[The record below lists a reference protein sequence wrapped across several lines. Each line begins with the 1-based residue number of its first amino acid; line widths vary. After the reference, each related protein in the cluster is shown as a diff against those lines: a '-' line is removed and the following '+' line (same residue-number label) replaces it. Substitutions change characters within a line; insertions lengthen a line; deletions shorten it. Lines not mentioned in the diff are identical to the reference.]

1 MSSKTILLVEDSKKV
16 QNFNSRMLERSGFI
30 VETAMTLADA
40 RAFLA
45 CQIPAAIILDI
56 GMPDGS
62 GLDFLREIR
71 GDRIKQRN
79 LDTCANSELCIMHYE
94 LSKVPV
100 LLLTGYS
107 ETADIVKGFKRGCD
121 DYLTKPYTFEVLLVR
136 LEHLLEH
143 AEQIPETITRGLLQL
158 HFTPRKAFIDGR
170 DLMLTPK
177 DFACLQFFVQN
188 EDRLLGAEHIYE
200 NIWGQ
205 PMGGDSQALQNAVSG
220 LRKKLT
226 GCGYTITA
234 EYASGYRFERGA
246 P

>member
-1 MSSKTILLVEDSKKV
+1 MSGKLILLVEDSKKV

-40 RAFLA
+40 RAFLS

-62 GLDFLREIR
+62 GLDFLREFR
-71 GDRIKQRN
+71 Q
-79 LDTCANSELCIMHYE
+79 S
-94 LSKVPV
+94 SKIPV

-107 ETADIVKGFKRGCD
+107 ETADIVRGFKRGCD

-136 LEHLLEH
+136 LECLLEH
-143 AEQIPETITRGLLQL
+143 AEKVPETLTRGLLTL
-158 HFTPRKAFIDGR
+158 HLTPRKASVDGE

-177 DFACLQFFVQN
+177 DFAMLQFFVQN
-188 EDRLLGAEHIYE
+188 EDCLMGAEHIYE
-200 NIWGQ
+200 KIWGQ
-205 PMGGDSQALQNAVSG
+205 PMGGDSQALQNAVSR
-220 LRKKLT
+220 LRKKLS
-226 GCGYTITA
+226 GCGYTITV
-234 EYASGYRFERGA
+234 EYGSGYRFERGE